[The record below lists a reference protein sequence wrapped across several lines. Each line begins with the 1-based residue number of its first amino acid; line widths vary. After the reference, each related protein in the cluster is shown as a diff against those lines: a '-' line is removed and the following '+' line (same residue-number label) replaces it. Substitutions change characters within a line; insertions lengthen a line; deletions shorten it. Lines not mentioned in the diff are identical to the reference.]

1 MGMSLPVYQHVNLK
15 TASLEDLGHMLHADL
30 NLKHPVVINLKSL
43 DLDQQR
49 EMIGLI
55 ENYFSSNNLSYKF
68 PYPIY
73 LVSDHEA
80 SISKVPLVNDT
91 KELPKFYTQ
100 RESKMNVKES
110 HLAGKNKLLQQE
122 VRNCDTSANVSD
134 IENYGYSHR
143 VIFEVEQERK
153 FYRSILN
160 RLMKAKKNG

>member
-1 MGMSLPVYQHVNLK
+1 
-15 TASLEDLGHMLHADL
+15 MLHPDI
-30 NLKHPVVINLKSL
+30 NLKHPVVINLKAL

-55 ENYFSSNNLSYKF
+55 ENYFSSNNISFKF

-73 LVSDHEA
+73 LVSDHEI
-80 SISKVPLVNDT
+80 SITKVPLVHDPI
-91 KELPKFYTQ
+91 ELPKFYTQ
-100 RESKMNVKES
+100 RESKMNVKET

-122 VRNCDTSANVSD
+122 VKNCDASANLSD

-143 VIFEVEQERK
+143 VIYELKQERK

-160 RLMKAKKNG
+160 KLLKARKNG

>member
-1 MGMSLPVYQHVNLK
+1 
-15 TASLEDLGHMLHADL
+15 MLHPDI
-30 NLKHPVVINLKSL
+30 NLKHPVVFNLKSL

-55 ENYFSSNNLSYKF
+55 ENYFSSNNISFKF

-73 LVSDHEA
+73 LVSDHEI
-80 SISKVPLVNDT
+80 SITKVPLVHESN
-91 KELPKFYTQ
+91 ELPKFYTQ
-100 RESKMNVKES
+100 RESKMNVKET

-122 VRNCDTSANVSD
+122 VKNCDASANLSD

-143 VIFEVEQERK
+143 VIYELEQERK

-160 RLMKAKKNG
+160 KLLKARKNG

>member
-143 VIFEVEQERK
+143 MIFEVEQERK